1 MTLPAAYALR
11 LATVHDAQLIQAQR
25 EAMFTEMGEPVQRLE
40 RVRAVGEQWL
50 RSALAGGRYTGF
62 LVESGRQV
70 VAGAGI
76 LWQDMPPNA
85 QTACAVRAYLLN
97 VYVSPEHRGQ
107 ALARTLVQAT
117 LTGCRERGIDIVTLT
132 ASDAG
137 RSTYERLG
145 FVVQA
150 EMKLLLTEQLAT

>member
-1 MTLPAAYALR
+1 MTLPPGYTLR
-11 LATVHDAQLIQAQR
+11 SAGVADAQLIQAQR

-40 RVRAVGEQWL
+40 RVRALGEQWL

-62 LVESGRQV
+62 LVESERQV

-107 ALARTLVQAT
+107 ALARTLVQAA
-117 LTGCRERGIDIVTLT
+117 LTGCRERGVDIVTLT

-137 RSTYERLG
+137 RPTYERLG
-145 FVVQA
+145 FVVQT
-150 EMKLLLTEQLAT
+150 EMNLLLSEQTAT